1 MNPDLTN
8 KLKQHATSL
17 GFFACGI
24 SKAEPMI
31 QESGRLRDWVAE
43 GLHGDMHYLASNPD
57 KRADPRQ
64 VLENARSVISLLYNY
79 YPGHTLPEQNNL
91 CIARFA
97 YGKDYHALIKEKLN
111 DLITTMKKWIPETKA
126 IGFADA
132 APVMEK
138 ALAQRAGLG
147 WIGKNMLLIHPDRGS
162 YFFIGEIITTLEL
175 SYDQPQTD
183 HCGSCRRCLDAC
195 PTGAL
200 TGPYRLDARK
210 CIAYLTDTYKGE
222 LPDGLRS
229 SFHSR
234 IYGCDACQEV
244 CPYNRFAVPHN
255 DPDLLPSQ
263 KLKEMNRDRWENL
276 TEGEFQ
282 ELFEHSAIKRISYPI
297 FRRNIDFVTGK
308 NQAVC

>member
-1 MNPDLTN
+1 MNRDLTQ
-8 KLKQHATSL
+8 KIKQHASRI

-24 SKAEPMI
+24 SRAEPMVV
-31 QESGRLRDWVAE
+31 ESGRLKKWVAE

-57 KRADPRQ
+57 KRANPRQ
-64 VLENARSVISLLYNY
+64 VLEHARSVISLLYNY
-79 YPGHTLPEQNNL
+79 YPRQTLPKENNL
-91 CIARFA
+91 YIARFV
-97 YGKDYHALIKEKLN
+97 YGKDYHILIKEKLN
-111 DLITTMKKWIPETKA
+111 DLIAAMKHWIPGTIA

-147 WIGKNMLLIHPDRGS
+147 WIGKNMLLIHPERGS

-175 SYDQPQTD
+175 EYDQPHTD
-183 HCGSCRRCLDAC
+183 QCGSCRRCLEAC

-210 CIAYLTDTYKGE
+210 CITYLTDIYKGE
-222 LPDGLRS
+222 LPDGLRT
-229 SFHSR
+229 SFESR
-234 IYGCDACQEV
+234 IYGCDACQEA
-244 CPYNRFAVPHN
+244 CPFNRLAVPHN
-255 DPDLLPSQ
+255 DPDLLPTQ

-282 ELFEHSAIKRISYPI
+282 ELFEHSAVKRISYPM
-297 FRRNIDFVTGK
+297 FRRNIDFVGGK
-308 NQAVC
+308 